1 MKVSTPV
8 RIKTIRGNVEQYN
21 GCVGQIVSVSCS
33 GLVYVCIGRQTRCFY
48 LDEVEAIASPTEG
61 GAA

>member
-1 MKVSTPV
+1 MKYSTPV

-21 GCVGQIVSVSCS
+21 GFVGQISSVSS
-33 GLVYVCIGRQTRCFY
+33 GLAYVCIGRQTIRFY
-48 LDEVEAIASPTEG
+48 LDELEEIASIEG